1 MNVAEEPAFNGS
13 EERETMKIIL
23 YQCMPVSEGDDDD
36 DDDDDEDESDQSKF
50 ST

>member
-13 EERETMKIIL
+13 EEREKMKIIL

-36 DDDDDEDESDQSKF
+36 YEDENDQSKF